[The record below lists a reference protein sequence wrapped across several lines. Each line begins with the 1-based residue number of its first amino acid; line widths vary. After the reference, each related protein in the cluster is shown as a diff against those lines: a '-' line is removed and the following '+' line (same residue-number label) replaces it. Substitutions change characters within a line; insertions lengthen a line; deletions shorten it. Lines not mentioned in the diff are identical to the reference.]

1 MLNRISEE
9 DFKIELQRRDKQ
21 KDKHLDIRN
30 IYEMYTNACG
40 DLMRQWMLDKSLDI
54 MITIH
59 ELTMYSNS
67 IITKIRNRYN
77 ASVPSNIVIP
87 SP

>member
-1 MLNRISEE
+1 
-9 DFKIELQRRDKQ
+9 
-21 KDKHLDIRN
+21 
-30 IYEMYTNACG
+30 MYTNACG

>member
-1 MLNRISEE
+1 MGSGLKCKFTMKDI
-9 DFKIELQRRDKQ
+9 K